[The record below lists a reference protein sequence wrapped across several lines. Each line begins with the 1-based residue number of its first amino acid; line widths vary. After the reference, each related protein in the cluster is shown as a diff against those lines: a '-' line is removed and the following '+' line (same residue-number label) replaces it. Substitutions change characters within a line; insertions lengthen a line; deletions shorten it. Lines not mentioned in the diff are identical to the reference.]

1 MLTYVEV
8 PMSKEQI
15 LRLRAQEVERDVE
28 KKNIAAMQ
36 TDPTKRLNVRK
47 AVKYAFFDARTGELK
62 FEYGGVEKPINCKST
77 IGSSIRIYKLQALVK
92 ETLENAFAPSLLL
105 FYAGDFMD
113 KRITRN

>member
-1 MLTYVEV
+1 MG
-8 PMSKEQI
+8 KEQ
-15 LRLRAQEVERDVE
+15 RLRAQDVERDVE
-28 KKNIAAMQ
+28 KKNIAAMGA
-36 TDPTKRLNVRK
+36 DPTKRPNVRR

-62 FEYGGVEKPINCKST
+62 FEYGGVEKHITCKSPT
-77 IGSSIRIYKLQALVK
+77 GSSIRVYKLQALVK